1 MVISVSKFIDNLN
14 RISQAAPQPIGFR
27 ASKATLAKHQMQL
40 VAAVGAGDTG
50 TPVDY
55 ATGADAGLLRVSK
68 LSSGTRTQK
77 KVSPPTPDI
86 PWGVWLEGPA
96 QDGLKKALELE
107 FDFVIF
113 PAGSTTLVV
122 PPDDGAGIIIQVDTS
137 ITEGL
142 LRTVNELPVDAVL
155 IASQQEGGSR
165 LTWHQLMLFQRFASL
180 VTKPLLVLI
189 PPGTGTD
196 ELRLLWEAGIDGV
209 VVETGHEQLP
219 GEVTRLR
226 QVIDGLKIP
235 ATRKRQK
242 MDALLP
248 RTEREA
254 ETIAEI
260 EEDEDE

>member
-1 MVISVSKFIDNLN
+1 MSKFIDNLN
-14 RISQAAPQPIGFR
+14 QISQAAPQPIGFR
-27 ASKATLAKHQMQL
+27 TSKAAQTKHQLQL
-40 VAAVGAGDTG
+40 VAAMSAGGGTDT
-50 TPVDY
+50 PADY

-68 LSSGTRTQK
+68 LSSGARTPK
-77 KVSPPTPDI
+77 KLAPPTPDI
-86 PWGVWLEGPA
+86 PWGVWLEGAAREEPK
-96 QDGLKKALELE
+96 QALELE

-113 PAGSTTLVV
+113 TAVGTTMVV

-137 ITEGL
+137 IAEGL

-155 IASQQEGGSR
+155 IASQPEGGSR

-189 PPGTGTD
+189 PPGTGGD
-196 ELRLLWEAGIDGV
+196 ELQLLWEVGIDGV
-209 VVETGHEQLP
+209 VVETGPEQP
-219 GEVTRLR
+219 TGEVTRLR
-226 QVIDGLKIP
+226 QVIDGLKMP
-235 ATRKRQK
+235 AARKRQK

>member
-1 MVISVSKFIDNLN
+1 MSKFIDNLN
-14 RISQAAPQPIGFR
+14 QISQAAPQPIGFR
-27 ASKATLAKHQMQL
+27 TSKAAQTKHQLQL
-40 VAAVGAGDTG
+40 VAAVAAGGGTDT
-50 TPVDY
+50 PADY

-68 LSSGTRTQK
+68 LSSGARTPK
-77 KVSPPTPDI
+77 KLAPPTPDI
-86 PWGVWLEGPA
+86 PWGVWLEGAAREEPK
-96 QDGLKKALELE
+96 QALELE

-113 PAGSTTLVV
+113 TAVGTTMVV

-137 ITEGL
+137 IAEGL

-155 IASQQEGGSR
+155 IASQPEGGSR

-189 PPGTGTD
+189 PPGTGGD
-196 ELRLLWEAGIDGV
+196 ELQLLWEVGIDGV
-209 VVETGHEQLP
+209 VVETGPEQP
-219 GEVTRLR
+219 TGEVTRLR
-226 QVIDGLKIP
+226 QVIDGLKMP
-235 ATRKRQK
+235 AARKRQK